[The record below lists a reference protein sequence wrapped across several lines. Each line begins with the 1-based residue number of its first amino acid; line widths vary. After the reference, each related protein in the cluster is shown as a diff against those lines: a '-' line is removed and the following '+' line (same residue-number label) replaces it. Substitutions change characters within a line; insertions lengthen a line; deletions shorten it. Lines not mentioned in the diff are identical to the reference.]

1 MLFLN
6 VSIWLRI
13 IRIKFLL
20 ASIIAIT
27 NGLLYTYFTY
37 NQFNIIDALLTYI
50 GVIFLHASVDL
61 FNDYWDYKRGID
73 TTTKRTTFSGGTGVL
88 PEKKLDPSTVY
99 KAGFICMVIGLSV
112 GGYFVFHSGF
122 IIAIILAVATIS
134 IYFYSTTIVNIGLG
148 ETLVAVKGA
157 MIVIGT
163 CYVQAGVVDLS
174 IVLLGII
181 SGTLSSIVLYIASF
195 PDFDAD
201 KEKGRKTLVILLR
214 KDKASKIFPLLISLI
229 YSLIAIGI
237 IIQYLPLYSI
247 ITFSSLLFAIR
258 SSQLLKN
265 YDKIEDLVKAISY
278 TIKFSRTIGI
288 CLIFSYIIAIINK

>member
-1 MLFLN
+1 MN

-99 KAGFICMVIGLSV
+99 KAGLICMVLGLSI
-112 GGYFVFHSGF
+112 GAYFVFHSGF
-122 IIAIILAVATIS
+122 IIAIILAVASIS

-148 ETLVAVKGA
+148 ETLVAVKGS
-157 MIVIGT
+157 MVVIGT
-163 CYVQAGVVDLS
+163 SYVQSGIIDLPS
-174 IVLLGII
+174 VLLGMII
-181 SGTLSSIVLYIASF
+181 GALSSIVLYIASF

-201 KEKGRKTLVILLR
+201 KEKGRKTLVILLG
-214 KDKASKIFPLLISLI
+214 KEKASKIFPLLISLI

-247 ITFSSLLFAIR
+247 ITFISLLFAIR

-265 YDKIEDLVKAISY
+265 YDKLEDLVKAIFY
-278 TIKFSRTIGI
+278 TITFSRTIGI

>member
-1 MLFLN
+1 MN

-27 NGLLYTYFTY
+27 NGLLYAYFTY

-148 ETLVAVKGA
+148 ETLVAVKGS

-163 CYVQAGVVDLS
+163 SYVQSGIIDLPS
-174 IVLLGII
+174 VLLGII
-181 SGTLSSIVLYIASF
+181 IGALSSIVLYIASF

-278 TIKFSRTIGI
+278 TITFSRTIGI